1 MPSPVFI
8 YLHLSMPIKY
18 FHMLDCLRA
27 AVKYL
32 QMCIP
37 FPFRHTLAH

>member
-8 YLHLSMPIKY
+8 YLQLSMPIKH
-18 FHMLDCLRA
+18 FHVLDCFRA

-32 QMCIP
+32 QISTFLLGIP
-37 FPFRHTLAH
+37 LLI